1 MKPSTYYPKYC
12 LNMKIKKDKG
22 KEKARKNYLY
32 DCTRTA
38 VQERYLYCS
47 VKLAKEKE
55 KYVKK
60 MI

>member
-12 LNMKIKKDKG
+12 LNMKIKKDIG
-22 KEKARKNYLY
+22 KEKARKKCNYLY
-32 DCTRTA
+32 DCIRI
-38 VQERYLYCS
+38 

-60 MI
+60 MS